1 MSARSRLPNVPMPQ
15 IPRNDPHTATAKRR
29 QAEARGRRAEFLA
42 AFLLSFKLYRIV
54 GRRVKTP
61 LGELDLVAL
70 SPSGILCFVEVKA
83 RVNEWQA
90 ADSIGGRQQGR
101 IARAAELY
109 RTAHPGLRHNGVRF
123 DAILVAPRRLPRHIK
138 DAWRP
143 EM

>member
-1 MSARSRLPNVPMPQ
+1 MT
-15 IPRNDPHTATAKRR
+15 RNDPHTANRKRR
-29 QAEARGRRAEFLA
+29 RAEARGRRAEFLA
-42 AFLLSFKLYRIV
+42 ALLLFCKLYRLV

-83 RVNEWQA
+83 RANEWEA
-90 ADSIGGRQQGR
+90 AQSIKGRQQGR

-109 RTAHPGLRHNGVRF
+109 RAAHPGLRHKGVRF
-123 DAILVAPRRLPRHIK
+123 DAILVAPRRLPRHVK

-143 EM
+143 EL